1 MNQPHSIFALV
12 LRYVVSY
19 VVGLLFG
26 LGLLVSQMTNPEKVL
41 GFLDVFGAWDPSLAL
56 VMGGA
61 LALSV
66 LSYRLV
72 RNQNQALCGAAL
84 QIPNKK
90 TLDRGLIFGSIAF
103 GIGWG
108 LAGICP
114 GPALVLGALSLSQ
127 SGAQPI
133 LIFLAAMLSGMA
145 LFEAAQRRSKS

>member
-1 MNQPHSIFALV
+1 MSTHNATFAV
-12 LRYVVSY
+12 TIRYVVSY
-19 VVGLLFG
+19 VVGLVFG

-41 GFLDVFGAWDPSLAL
+41 GFLDIFGAWDPSLAL

-61 LALSV
+61 LVVSV

-72 RNQNQALCGAAL
+72 RDKNQALCGAAL

-90 TLDRGLIFGSIAF
+90 TLDRGLIVGSIAF

-108 LAGICP
+108 LTGICP
-114 GPALVLGALSLSQ
+114 GPALVMGALSFSQ
-127 SGAQPI
+127 SGVQPI